1 VNPPYPDTAGVRPA
15 LSIFEHFRSFWR
27 EVELLRETATARTL
41 LPPADAGPE
50 ELAHVPT
57 AIRERLLAFLQAQ
70 EADIS
75 RWAKGAPLEVYRQAE
90 YVMVAVA
97 DEVFVHWSWSG
108 SSYWSANLLETA
120 RFGTRRAGE
129 AVFARI
135 ERLGDNQHPAQKELA
150 AVYLAA
156 LALGF
161 QGRYAGR
168 SDRGAIERYK
178 RQLYRIVFET
188 QPDMADPFR
197 RVMPTCYESTMAVGA
212 GRRLRS
218 PRLWWW
224 AAAAV
229 ITVWLVASH
238 VMWTRL
244 TGPLYRDVPAIMNHL
259 QGAP

>member
-1 VNPPYPDTAGVRPA
+1 MNGPYTDPAGARPA
-15 LSIFEHFRSFWR
+15 LSIFELFRAFWR

-41 LPPADAGPE
+41 VPPADAEPE
-50 ELAHVPT
+50 ALSHVPT
-57 AIRERLLAFLQAQ
+57 AIRERLLVFLQAQ
-70 EADIS
+70 EAEIS
-75 RWAKGAPLEVYRQAE
+75 RFAKGAPLEVYRQAE

-97 DEVFVHWSWSG
+97 DEVFVHWPWSG

-135 ERLGDNQHPAQKELA
+135 ERLGDTQHPAQKELA

-168 SDRGAIERYK
+168 SDRGAIDRYK
-178 RQLYRIVFET
+178 RQLYRIVFGT
-188 QPDMADPFR
+188 QADMADSFR

-212 GRRLRS
+212 GRKLRS
-218 PRLWWW
+218 ARLWWW
-224 AAAAV
+224 ATAAV
-229 ITVWLVASH
+229 IAAWLVASQ
-238 VMWTRL
+238 VMWMRL
-244 TGPLYRDVPAIMNHL
+244 TAPLYRDVPAITSHL